1 MKITVSII
9 AILFVLAAFFFFHHR
24 RPPSVTGIGVAVTVM
39 DHSLK
44 IMDVRPNTPAARAGL
59 VRGLIIQR
67 IGDTTTDGRSLMECV
82 GMMRG
87 PVGSKI
93 QIELIDPAKST
104 TNIVEFTREEIPLP
118 GGHGI
123 LPPGLTNAP

>member
-1 MKITVSII
+1 MKIGLSII
-9 AILFVLAAFFFFHHR
+9 AILVIVAAFFFFHHR

-59 VRGLIIQR
+59 VRGLIIER
-67 IGDTTTDGRSLMECV
+67 IGDTTTDGKPLIECV

-93 QIELIDPAKST
+93 QLELIDSAKST
-104 TNIVEFTREEIPLP
+104 TNIVEFTREEITLP
-118 GGHGI
+118 EGHDI
-123 LPPGLTNAP
+123 LPRGLTNAP